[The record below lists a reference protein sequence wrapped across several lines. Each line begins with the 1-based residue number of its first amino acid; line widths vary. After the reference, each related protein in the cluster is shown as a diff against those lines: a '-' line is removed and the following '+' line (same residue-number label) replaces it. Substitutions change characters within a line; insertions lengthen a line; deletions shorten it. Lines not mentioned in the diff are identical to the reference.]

1 MAPDQSQLLKPIRWM
16 ASTKEDL
23 SSSPDAVKDA
33 IGYALYEMQRGQKP
47 ANAKPLKGFGGAGVL
62 EIVEDFDGDTW
73 RAVYTVEIAGVI
85 YVLDFFQKKAKKG
98 IRTPKHIIER
108 IKKRRRDAIALERQT
123 HQ

>member
-1 MAPDQSQLLKPIRWM
+1 MPGHPQQLKPIRWM

-33 IGYALYEMQRGQKP
+33 IGYALYEVQCGQKP

-98 IRTPKHIIER
+98 ISTPKHIIER
-108 IKKRRRDAIALERQT
+108 IKKRRRDAMALERQR

>member
-1 MAPDQSQLLKPIRWM
+1 MPDRPQQLKPIRWM

-33 IGYALYEMQRGQKP
+33 IGYALYEVQCGQRP
-47 ANAKPLKGFGGAGVL
+47 ANAKPLKGFGGAGIL

-73 RAVYTVEIAGVI
+73 RTVYTVEIAGVI

-98 IRTPKHIIER
+98 ISTPKHIIGR
-108 IKKRRRDAIALERQT
+108 IKKRRRDAMVLEGQKHR
-123 HQ
+123 